1 MVILDNKKEYDKKMY
16 YQKRDKKVIL
26 CILFYLKF

>member
-1 MVILDNKKEYDKKMY
+1 MVILDNKKGYNKKVY

-26 CILFYLKF
+26 CIVFYLKF